1 MALACPGVSDPPMST
16 GAKAKRHLAAVSE
29 KTVAKQAGVPTADAL
44 AAFLRWLA
52 SHRGRSGRV
61 TSPETVRSYTSAL
74 PTAFAGIT
82 HLGELNSKAG
92 RVKLH
97 TNIRTAWG
105 NRAPSTFNAK
115 RAAVSSA
122 LGFFHG
128 QDWIKSTA
136 EVVLTGLD
144 REHQPKPTSNRV
156 RDRGDIDRLIGNK
169 NLPLNDRTLY
179 SMLYSTAA
187 RAEEV
192 LSLNIADLDRAN
204 RRANVT
210 RKGGKADVLMYDIRT
225 ARLLGQLLSGR
236 TSGPVFLS
244 TRRVADGTV
253 HEDDVDPVSRRR
265 RMSYRTA
272 ERHIDAATGG
282 WELHDLR
289 HSRLTHAG
297 EDGATEAD
305 LMNLSGHED
314 RRTLQR
320 YLKPSK
326 EGTHRRL
333 DAMDVQRGTWT
344 PTADQL
350 ATRLAEKADAHVSS

>member
-1 MALACPGVSDPPMST
+1 MT
-16 GAKAKRHLAAVSE
+16 AKKGAKRHLTPVADESE
-29 KTVAKQAGVPTADAL
+29 PVVPTAEAL
-44 AAFLRWLA
+44 AAYLRWLA
-52 SHRGRSGRV
+52 GHRGRSGRI
-61 TSPETVRSYTSAL
+61 TSPETIRSYTSAL
-74 PTAFAGIT
+74 PTAFKGIA
-82 HLGELNSKAG
+82 HLGELNGAG
-92 RVKLH
+92 RTRLH
-97 TNIRTAWG
+97 TNIRDAWG
-105 NRAPSTFNAK
+105 SAAPSTFNAK

-122 LGFFHG
+122 LSYF
-128 QDWIKSTA
+128 QAEQWIPDA
-136 EVVLTGLD
+136 GAVLAGLD
-144 REHQPKPTSNRV
+144 REHQPKPTNNRV
-156 RDRGDIDRLIGNK
+156 RDRGDIDRLIGDK
-169 NLPLNDRTLY
+169 SLPLNDRTLY

-192 LSLNIADLDRAN
+192 LSLNVEDLDRAN

-210 RKGGKADVLMYDIRT
+210 RKGGKPDVLMYDIRT

-236 TSGPVFLS
+236 TSGPIFLS
-244 TRRVADGTV
+244 TRQASAGTV
-253 HEDDVDPVSRRR
+253 LEVDVDPVSRRR

-344 PTADQL
+344 PTAKQL
-350 ATRLAEKADAHVSS
+350 ATRLAENTAT